1 MYNKIIWKLNWYFRK
16 LLTKLNI
23 KRKYLI
29 GNTYIKLDYNHTLP
43 NYQLRFPYYDRFLP
57 HFVKYLPANSSVVDV
72 GANVGDTLIGMANAN
87 ANLEYICI
95 EADNNFFNDLKIN
108 VLTLLKQ
115 FPALKVHTVKQF
127 VGKEIDNIILES
139 TEGAEGTK
147 SAKIGGEIKSKCL
160 DVILSECGIDVKN
173 LSLIK
178 TDVDGFDYDVIRSSY
193 EAMSYKPFIYFE
205 CQYKNPQQLD
215 EYRLV
220 FKELKDKGYER
231 FAFFDNYGQ
240 YMCKLENIEEIHSL
254 LNYIAKQNFQGGS
267 RTFGY
272 YDILAYSPTSND
284 LVSSIL
290 KDYNAL

>member
-23 KRKYLI
+23 KRKYPI

-43 NYQLRFPYYDRFLP
+43 DNQLAFPYYDRFLP

-115 FPALKVHTVKQF
+115 FPALKVRTVKQF

-139 TEGAEGTK
+139 AEGTGGTK
-147 SAKIGGEIKSKCL
+147 SAKIGGEIRSKCL

-205 CQYKNPQQLD
+205 CQYENPQQLD
-215 EYRLV
+215 GYRVV

-240 YMCKLENIEEIHSL
+240 YMCKVESIEEIHSL
-254 LNYIAKQNFQGGS
+254 LSYIAKQNFKGGS
-267 RTFGY
+267 RTIGY
-272 YDILAYSPTSND
+272 YDILAYSAASND
-284 LVSSIL
+284 LVSRVL
-290 KDYNAL
+290 KDYNAS